1 MTCFDQLGEMLDL
14 DWLNFQERQKR
25 MILNSI
31 ERGNALAAAT
41 RAAIE
46 EINRLAEQQSNKVRL
61 ARNNTEREQAVM
73 RSNALNGLLTQMH
86 MAILSSGQIL
96 PPESK
101 PAEPPSEAKD
111 MSAVPPNKDVEEDL
125 SKTGLGIGKSNPQSN
140 VF

>member
-1 MTCFDQLGEMLDL
+1 MTCFDQLGEILDL

-96 PPESK
+96 PPEPK
-101 PAEPPSEAKD
+101 PISPAGDIASLPHIESETD
-111 MSAVPPNKDVEEDL
+111 ENNSIEIMDE
-125 SKTGLGIGKSNPQSN
+125 GKNPQSN